1 MAGDSCRRQECP
13 MLRYHARRG
22 VSLVAVQAALL
33 ASSSGVFAQNSNTVL
48 PAVTVEAP
56 QAARPKPAV
65 TRPSRL
71 RSASA
76 GRAVR
81 RVTPNA
87 NVSAPTQGRTVT
99 ARAARDGLNQSP
111 AGQTATTIDRSQFDN
126 RPSFSVSDVLR
137 DSPGISIKQGN
148 GPRDFGISIR
158 GSNARNGFGIRNL
171 VIFDDG
177 FPVTQPD
184 GLSRSDLI
192 DPHAYAAID
201 VIRGPSSA
209 LYGNYATGGA
219 LNFRTRPGG
228 TIDGVEYGVDGG
240 SYGYLNNYLA
250 AGKKVG
256 NFEGSLF
263 ASDTRGDGYIGN
275 SWFNTQTVNFLGTLK
290 ATPDDRFTVK
300 IINNDLSAR
309 LPIRQSLNQFYT
321 NPFQQGCTT
330 GAAAAAGCPAVS
342 LFKNGFNAR
351 IGVVDDKD
359 TETATQAGLGRND
372 RRTIVG
378 GRWEHDFD
386 NSTTWRNQFV
396 FDDRNISQPTGT
408 TTAIGDFPSYN
419 YMSDITK
426 RGEILGM
433 DSTTLVGAWYNTLVA
448 SSDTRNVMPGGNA
461 TLGLLQ
467 ANTFSD
473 TSNYGVR
480 AREELKLTPDLTAI
494 AGIGWE
500 TTVLKGINTVYK
512 YNTFNVPVATIPPA
526 TRADR
531 KIENTAPEL
540 ALLYRLN
547 QEWQFRGRVATGYGT
562 PQVSNLF
569 VLPNGDFGNN
579 TQLQTQ
585 TNVGY
590 DLGFDWTPGNAVK
603 LSATAFYEF
612 FRNELV
618 SQAVSNPSASNATY
632 MFNAPRSEHRGIELA
647 ADWKFYPGWRFV
659 AAYTY
664 LDEVY
669 TEYVENITNVA
680 IFSFNRAGNK
690 IPGIS
695 PNELTA
701 RVGYDEFAG
710 PLAGLGGFVEVQ
722 WKDSFYMD
730 NANLLKAPGYE
741 LVNVNVHYKTDLVSD
756 TFRSLNLFLEVRNVL
771 DRTYVASANN
781 ITNTVT
787 TAGLQ
792 NPASVLAN
800 TTGSIYAGSPR
811 TFVAGM
817 KVAFK

>member
-1 MAGDSCRRQECP
+1 MFR
-13 MLRYHARRG
+13 LRTLSSA
-22 VSLVAVQAALL
+22 SLPVLCWTLSSISFDAQAQVAEQA
-33 ASSSGVFAQNSNTVL
+33 L
-48 PAVTVEAP
+48 PPVTVDAP
-56 QAARPKPAV
+56 QAARPKPLM
-65 TRPSRL
+65 RQSRS
-71 RSASA
+71 RSVSA
-76 GRAVR
+76 ARSTR
-81 RVTPNA
+81 RVAA
-87 NVSAPTQGRTVT
+87 NPTVGAPTQSKTVT
-99 ARAARDGLNQSP
+99 ASAARDGLNQAP

-137 DSPGISIKQGN
+137 DSPGISVKQGN

-171 VIFDDG
+171 AIFDDG

-192 DPHAYAAID
+192 DPHAYGAID
-201 VIRGPSSA
+201 VVRGPSSA

-309 LPIRQSLNQFYT
+309 LPLRQSLNQSYQ
-321 NPFQQGCTT
+321 NPFQQGCAT
-330 GAAAAAGCPAVS
+330 GATAAAGCGTVT
-342 LFKNGFNAR
+342 LFNNGFNTAA
-351 IGVVDDKD
+351 GTDK
-359 TETATQAGLGRND
+359 ETAVQAGLGRND

-386 NSTTWRNQFV
+386 NTTTWRNQFT
-396 FDDRNISQPTGT
+396 FDDRNISQPTGPT
-408 TTAIGDFPSYN
+408 STIGDFPSYN
-419 YMSDITK
+419 YMSDLTK
-426 RGEILGM
+426 RGEIFGLE
-433 DSTTLVGAWYNTLVA
+433 STAFFGAFYNTLTA

-461 TLGLLQ
+461 TLGSLSSNL
-467 ANTFSD
+467 FSQ
-473 TSNYGVR
+473 TTNYGVR
-480 AREELKLTPDLTAI
+480 AREELKLTTSLTAV
-494 AGIGWE
+494 AGVGWE
-500 TTVLKGINTVYK
+500 TTVLKGINTAYS
-512 YNTFNVPVATIPPA
+512 YAGPTGITTTALT
-526 TRADR
+526 TADR
-531 KIENTAPEL
+531 QIENIAPEL
-540 ALLYRLN
+540 ALLYNLN
-547 QEWQFRGRVATGYGT
+547 NEWLFRGRVATGYGT

-569 VLPNGDFGNN
+569 VLPTGLSGNN

-585 TNVGY
+585 KNLGY
-590 DLGFDWTPGNAVK
+590 DVGFDWTPNNSVR
-603 LSATAFYEF
+603 LSATGFYEF
-612 FRNELV
+612 FRNEIVNQATLV
-618 SQAVSNPSASNATY
+618 AGITY
-632 MFNAPRSEHRGIELA
+632 SFNAPRSEHRGIELA
-647 ADWKFYPGWRFV
+647 ADWKFYPGWRLM

-669 TEYVENITNVA
+669 TEYVENITNGAV
-680 IFSFNRAGNK
+680 FSFNRAGNK

-701 RVGYDEFAG
+701 RIGYDEFAG
-710 PLAGLGGFVEVQ
+710 ALAGLGGFVEVQ

-741 LVNVNVHYKTDLVSD
+741 LVNVNVHYQTDLVSES
-756 TFRSLNLFLEVRNVL
+756 FRSLNLFLEVRNVF
-771 DRTYVASANN
+771 DSTYVASANN
-781 ITNTVT
+781 ITNSVT
-787 TAGLQ
+787 AAGLQ

>member
-1 MAGDSCRRQECP
+1 
-13 MLRYHARRG
+13 MLRCHARRG
-22 VSLVAVQAALL
+22 ASVVAVQAALL
-33 ASSSGVFAQNSNTVL
+33 ASSSGAFAQSGNTEL

-56 QAARPKPAV
+56 QAARAKPVA
-65 TRPSRL
+65 RPSKP

-76 GRAVR
+76 GRAAR
-81 RVTPNA
+81 PVTPIA
-87 NVSAPTQGRTVT
+87 NVSASTQNRTVT
-99 ARAARDGLNQSP
+99 TSAARDGLNQAP

-126 RPSFSVSDVLR
+126 RPALSVSDVLR

-192 DPHAYAAID
+192 DPHAYGAID
-201 VIRGPSSA
+201 VVRGPSSA

-263 ASDTRGDGYIGN
+263 ASDTRADGYIGN

-300 IINNDLSAR
+300 IINNDLSTR
-309 LPIRQSLNQFYT
+309 LPIRQSLNQYYQ
-321 NPFQQGCTT
+321 NPFQQGCAT
-330 GAAAAAGCPAVS
+330 GVSAAAGCATV
-342 LFKNGFNAR
+342 LLNNNGFNPTA
-351 IGVVDDKD
+351 GTDK
-359 TETATQAGLGRND
+359 ETAVQAGLGRND

-386 NSTTWRNQFV
+386 NTTTWRNQFV

-408 TTAIGDFPSYN
+408 TSAIGDFPSYN
-419 YMSDITK
+419 FMSDVTK
-426 RGEILGM
+426 RGEILGLEA
-433 DSTTLVGAWYNTLVA
+433 TTFFGAFYNTLTA
-448 SSDTRNVMPGGNA
+448 SSDTRAVMPGGNA
-461 TLGLLQ
+461 TLGRLTNNLY
-467 ANTFSD
+467 SE

-480 AREELKLTPDLTAI
+480 AREGLRLAPSLLAI

-500 TTVLKGINTVYK
+500 QTVLKGINTAYSYSGPTGVLDPLK
-512 YNTFNVPVATIPPA
+512 VTA
-526 TRADR
+526 ADR
-531 KIENTAPEL
+531 QFQNTAPEL
-540 ALLYRLN
+540 ALLYTVN
-547 QEWQFRGRVATGYGT
+547 SEWLVRGRVATGYGT

-569 VLPNGDFGNN
+569 VVQSGAAGNN

-585 TNVGY
+585 KNLGY
-590 DLGFDWTPGNAVK
+590 DLGFDWTPNSTLK
-603 LSATAFYEF
+603 LSATGFYEF
-612 FRNELV
+612 FRNEIV
-618 SQAVSNPSASNATY
+618 TQATPLAGVTY
-632 MFNAPRSEHRGIELA
+632 SFNAPRSEHRGVELA
-647 ADWKFYPGWRFV
+647 ADWKFQPGWRFT

-669 TEYVENITNVA
+669 TEYVENIAKGAV
-680 IFSFNRAGNK
+680 FSFNRAGNK

-701 RVGYDEFAG
+701 RIGYDEFAG
-710 PLAGLGGFVEVQ
+710 PLTGLGGFIELQ

-756 TFRSLNLFLEVRNVL
+756 TFRTLNLFLEVRNVF

-781 ITNTVT
+781 ITNTVSA
-787 TAGLQ
+787 AGVQ
-792 NPASVLAN
+792 DPASTLAN

-811 TFVAGM
+811 LFVAGM
-817 KVAFK
+817 KVAFR

>member
-1 MAGDSCRRQECP
+1 MFRIRAIGRAGLP
-13 MLRYHARRG
+13 VFFGL
-22 VSLVAVQAALL
+22 VSPFGSDALAQAASE
-33 ASSSGVFAQNSNTVL
+33 AI

-56 QAARPKPAV
+56 KTSRPKPV
-65 TRPSRL
+65 TRPSRQ

-76 GRAVR
+76 
-81 RVTPNA
+81 
-87 NVSAPTQGRTVT
+87 
-99 ARAARDGLNQSP
+99 ARAARPVAPNATDGAQGQNDTMSAGAARAGLNQAP
-111 AGQTATTIDRSQFDN
+111 VGQTATTIDRSQFDN
-126 RPSFSVSDVLR
+126 RPSFSVGDVLR

-158 GSNARNGFGIRNL
+158 GSNARNGFAIRNL

-192 DPHAYAAID
+192 DPHAYSAID

-256 NFEGSLF
+256 NFEASLF

-321 NPFQQGCTT
+321 NPFQQCTT
-330 GAAAAAGCPAVS
+330 GAALAAGCPTVS
-342 LFKNGFNAR
+342 LFKNGFN
-351 IGVVDDKD
+351 GGKD
-359 TETATQAGLGRND
+359 TETATQAGLGRTD

-386 NSTTWRNQFV
+386 NTMTWRNQFV
-396 FDDRNISQPTGT
+396 FDDRNISQPTGGSS
-408 TTAIGDFPSYN
+408 AIGDFPSYN

-426 RGEILGM
+426 RGEIFGM
-433 DSTTLVGAWYNTLVA
+433 ESTTFVGAWYNTLAA

-461 TLGLLQ
+461 TLGLIS
-467 ANTFSD
+467 ANTYSD
-473 TSNYGVR
+473 TSNYGIR
-480 AREELKLTPDLTAI
+480 AREELMLTPDLTAI

-500 TTVLKGINTVYK
+500 TTILKGVNTLYK
-512 YNTFNVPVATIPPA
+512 YNTLNVPIATIPTP
-526 TRADR
+526 TTVDR
-531 KIENTAPEL
+531 RIENTAPEL

-590 DLGFDWTPGNAVK
+590 DLGFDWTPSRAVT

-618 SQAVSNPSASNATY
+618 SQAASNPSASNATY

-647 ADWKFYPGWRFV
+647 ADWKVYPGWRFM

-669 TEYVENITNVA
+669 TEYVENITNGAV
-680 IFSFNRAGNK
+680 FSFNRAGNK

-701 RVGYDEFAG
+701 RIGYDEFAG
-710 PLAGLGGFVEVQ
+710 PLTGLGGFVEVQ
-722 WKDSFYMD
+722 WKDSFYID

-741 LVNVNVHYKTDLVSD
+741 LVNVNVHYKTDLPSD
-756 TFRSLNLFLEVRNVL
+756 TFRSLNLFLEVRNVF

-781 ITNTVT
+781 ISNTVT
-787 TAGLQ
+787 GAGLQ